1 MTTFTRIQY
10 ITTALASQG
19 ASRRTREPRPRL
31 LRPAHTSRGVRL
43 TALLGITFAG
53 TVALGCGSAGGSNC
67 VTGAQIACTTFEG
80 HTGVQVCLSDGT
92 FGPCGAVSPASALNA
107 PPTPQPVGAASSP
120 AVPLAPVA
128 RPEPTVSRRRLAEP
142 YTLFLL
148 DGETRVYDWH
158 APTGPTVR
166 LSVRTRAGTNGYGQ
180 VKLRGEWEGTTEVLG
195 TAHLPFSPYVSVTLN
210 ERDDGRLVVR
220 FEGSGHSSE
229 PGSARVI
236 LFEWNTAAHAVR
248 SVGVWDGVDDEWTP
262 EWALV
267 SQGRQQ

>member
-1 MTTFTRIQY
+1 MTTLTHSQY
-10 ITTALASQG
+10 AATAPAIHG
-19 ASRRTREPRPRL
+19 ASRCARA
-31 LRPAHTSRGVRL
+31 LRWGPGHLSGGLRL
-43 TALLGITFAG
+43 TALLGVTLAG
-53 TVALGCGSAGGSNC
+53 TVTLGCGSGGGSNC

-80 HTGVQVCLSDGT
+80 RTGVQVCLSDGT
-92 FGPCGAVSPASALNA
+92 FGPCGAVSPASA
-107 PPTPQPVGAASSP
+107 PPTPTTPQPLAP
-120 AVPLAPVA
+120 APAPAPTVPLAPAA

-148 DGETRVYDWH
+148 DDETRVYDWH

-166 LSVRTRAGTNGYGQ
+166 LSVRTRAGTDGYGQ

-236 LFEWNTAAHAVR
+236 LFEWDATAHAVR
-248 SVGVWDGVDDEWTP
+248 SVGVWDGVDDELTP
-262 EWALV
+262 DWALV
-267 SQGRQQ
+267 SQGPQR